1 MDHSTKND
9 INPNV
14 STPEHNKDNNDFE
27 PDNEDFYF
35 ESDHLA
41 LRGNA
46 DYRAVLRAIVVLEA
60 QRIEAGKHID
70 KIATA
75 QKQAL
80 NDPETFVKHLA
91 SGEKLDL
98 PGPLNITTVSVISI
112 STFQLKWFINNQSVN
127 LKHSIPN
134 ICSYQK

>member
-1 MDHSTKND
+1 MMDQSTKND

-14 STPEHNKDNNDFE
+14 STQEHNEDNNEFE

-70 KIATA
+70 KIAAA

-80 NDPETFVKHLA
+80 SDPETFVKRLA

-112 STFQLKWFINNQSVN
+112 STHFDNPIIFNQLI
-127 LKHSIPN
+127 
-134 ICSYQK
+134 